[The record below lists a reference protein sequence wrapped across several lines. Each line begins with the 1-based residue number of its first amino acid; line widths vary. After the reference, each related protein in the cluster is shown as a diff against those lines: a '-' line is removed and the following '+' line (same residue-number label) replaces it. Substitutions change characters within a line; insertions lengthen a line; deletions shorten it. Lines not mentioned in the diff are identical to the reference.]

1 MTKAKKAVQLQ
12 SLDNRRRSKMK
23 DAESPAD
30 GRTKRIDRIL
40 AEANIDERSREVFAD
55 AAVRYAPLM
64 KRLADK

>member
-12 SLDNRRRSKMK
+12 SRDNRRRSKMK
-23 DAESPAD
+23 AAGSPID
-30 GRTKRIDRIL
+30 GRTKRIDSVL
-40 AEANIDERSREVFAD
+40 AEANIDERSREIFAD